1 MSFFDSLDSSLISSD
16 LKSNGKLVET
26 NKKEEHEEHSYSNN
40 TINFSSPCNENT
52 IEKSENRVYS
62 GLSSF
67 LNNLGS
73 SISNAEDWAVPR
85 RAEISRDDLR
95 LKQKEDD
102 ERIGNLAFCYL
113 SDSFSSLNLS
123 RNSLDHLESNSISEA
138 SDKGSASETST
149 GTAALEEE
157 DAIRWDSIFREQ
169 LEKRMNEQRIFNEKQ
184 WQQPKQQQQ
193 QFQHELVNL
202 ETKSN
207 SFSLE
212 EPSLVPPIEEFE
224 REHHTYSTDNNDER
238 KEITESLIAQNQQ
251 QKSSS
256 NPVQYD
262 ILANKSN
269 TDDMSSSG
277 NIISAFS
284 KKLFSLEVDRKVS
297 ISVFGLL
304 AFSIVGVFT
313 WRFVRNH

>member
-26 NKKEEHEEHSYSNN
+26 NKKEEHEEHSYSN

-102 ERIGNLAFCYL
+102 ERIGNLAFSYL

-123 RNSLDHLESNSISEA
+123 RTSLDHLESNSISEA

-169 LEKRMNEQRIFNEKQ
+169 VEKRMDEQRIFNEKQ
-184 WQQPKQQQQ
+184 WQQQQQQ
-193 QFQHELVNL
+193 QQSQHELVSL

-207 SFSLE
+207 SFGIE
-212 EPSLVPPIEEFE
+212 EPSLVLPIEEFE

-238 KEITESLIAQNQQ
+238 EEITESSISENQQ

-256 NPVQYD
+256 NPLQYD

-284 KKLFSLEVDRKVS
+284 KKLLSLEIDRKVS

>member
-52 IEKSENRVYS
+52 IEKSEDRVYS

-123 RNSLDHLESNSISEA
+123 RNSLDHLESNSISET
-138 SDKGSASETST
+138 SDKSSASETST

-269 TDDMSSSG
+269 MDDMSSSG

>member
-52 IEKSENRVYS
+52 IEKSEDRVYS

-102 ERIGNLAFCYL
+102 ERIGNLAFSYL

-123 RNSLDHLESNSISEA
+123 RTSLDHLESNSISET
-138 SDKGSASETST
+138 SDKSSASETST

-238 KEITESLIAQNQQ
+238 EEITESSISENQQ

-256 NPVQYD
+256 NPLQYD

-284 KKLFSLEVDRKVS
+284 KKLLSLEIDRKVS

>member
-26 NKKEEHEEHSYSNN
+26 NKKEEHEEHSYSN

-102 ERIGNLAFCYL
+102 ERIGNLAFSYL

-123 RNSLDHLESNSISEA
+123 RTSLDHLESNSISEA

-169 LEKRMNEQRIFNEKQ
+169 VEKRMDEQRIFNEKQ
-184 WQQPKQQQQ
+184 WQQQQQQ
-193 QFQHELVNL
+193 QQSQHELVSL

-207 SFSLE
+207 SFGIE
-212 EPSLVPPIEEFE
+212 EPSLVLPIEEFE

-238 KEITESLIAQNQQ
+238 EEITESSISENQQ

-256 NPVQYD
+256 NPLQYD

>member
-26 NKKEEHEEHSYSNN
+26 NKKEEHEEHSYSN

-102 ERIGNLAFCYL
+102 ERIGNLAFSYL

-123 RNSLDHLESNSISEA
+123 RTSLDHLESNSISEA

-269 TDDMSSSG
+269 MDDMSSSG